1 MSTPT
6 TLAPATA
13 RASDPAPRA
22 RWHTVALIGL
32 LGATAA
38 LYLTGI
44 AVSGWG
50 NVFYSAAAQAGSQS
64 GHALFYGASDMPAS
78 ITIDKPPASIWL
90 MALSVRLLGLSPFA
104 VLLPQ
109 ALLGVATVALVYVT
123 VRRVAGPGAGLLAGA
138 VAATTPVS
146 ALIFRYNNPDAL
158 LTALLAVALYA
169 TVRAIEHARIRWVV
183 LVGAAIG
190 FAFLTKQLQA
200 FLVLPGLMLGYLVAA
215 PVSLRRRFLHLGIA
229 AAALLVSAGWWVAIV
244 QLVPAASR
252 PYIGGSTN
260 NSFLELTFGYNGLG
274 RLLGGSGNGSVGS
287 GAGLLRL
294 LAGSTGVRML
304 VGNTGRGVA
313 WLLPAAFVLGAAAL
327 VLLARRPRTDPRRA
341 LVLASLGILV
351 VSDLAFSV
359 MAGIYHSY
367 YTVAMVPALAAVIA
381 VSAEVVW
388 SRRADRRAR
397 VLLAAVVAGTAV
409 WTSVLLL
416 GTPAALFPLAVV
428 VLVAGAVAAVLL
440 LGPGWAAGRSRPV
453 MVSALVVALF
463 VPLGASI
470 TTAAVPHSGS
480 GPTTAYAS
488 VPNVTP
494 DPAVVALLERSGGS
508 DWAAAVDG
516 SIPAAEY
523 QLASGRAVMPI
534 GGFKGVDPTPT
545 LAQFQARVAAGR
557 VHWFIGSDGAIGR
570 WVAAN
575 YPQTQVGGTVLYD
588 LTGPPA
594 QPLPAQVPGAPT
606 PGARQ

>member
-6 TLAPATA
+6 TLASAIA
-13 RASDPAPRA
+13 RASAPAPRG
-22 RWHTVALIGL
+22 RLHVVALVVL

-44 AVSGWG
+44 TVSGWG
-50 NVFYSAAAQAGSQS
+50 NVFYAAAAQAGAHS
-64 GHALFYGASDMPAS
+64 GHAMLYGASDMPAS
-78 ITIDKPPASIWL
+78 ITVDKPPASIWL

-158 LTALLAVALYA
+158 LTALLALAAYA
-169 TVRAIEHARIRWVV
+169 TVRAIEHARVRWVV

-200 FLVLPGLMLGYLVAA
+200 FLVVPGLVLGYLVAA
-215 PVSLRRRFLHLGIA
+215 PVPVRRRILHLGIA
-229 AAALLVSAGWWVAIV
+229 AAAVLVSAGWWVAIV
-244 QLVPAASR
+244 QIVPAADR
-252 PYIGGSTN
+252 PYIGGTTT
-260 NSFLELTFGYNGLG
+260 NSFLDLTFGYNGLG
-274 RLLGGSGNGSVGS
+274 RLVGGSGNGTLGS

-294 LAGSTGVRML
+294 LAGFTGLRML

-327 VLLARRPRTDPRRA
+327 VLLARRPRTDARRA
-341 LVLASLGILV
+341 LLLVSLGTLV
-351 VSDLAFSV
+351 VSAVAFSV

-388 SRRADRRAR
+388 SRRAERQAR
-397 VLLAAVVAGTAV
+397 VVLAAVVAGTAV

-416 GTPAALFPLAVV
+416 STPAALFPLAVV

-440 LGPGWAAGRSRPV
+440 LGPGWAPGRSRPV
-453 MVSALVVALF
+453 MASALVVALL
-463 VPLGASI
+463 VPLAASI

-480 GPTTAYAS
+480 GPTTSYAS
-488 VPNVTP
+488 APDVTP
-494 DPAVVALLERSGGS
+494 SPAVVALLERSGGTN
-508 DWAAAVDG
+508 WAAAVDG
-516 SIPAAEY
+516 SVPAARY

-534 GGFKGVDPTPT
+534 GGFKGIDPTPT
-545 LAQFQARVAAGR
+545 LQQFQARVAAGR
-557 VHWFIGSDGAIGR
+557 VHWFIGSDGEIGR

-575 YPQTQVGGTVLYD
+575 YPQTQVGGTTLYD
-588 LTGPPA
+588 LTAPPG
-594 QPLPAQVPGAPT
+594 QPAPGQVPGAVT